1 MLITSNRSVAEWG
14 KVFGDAVVATAIL
27 DRLLHHSHVLTIRGD
42 SYRLR
47 AKRKSGLIKA
57 PVAGDGAPIGS
68 ASLRPVRRKGAVP
81 NVAFTARTVRSAICR
96 RPNTRKRLLQRTA
109 ANERE
114 AEFSR
119 SRWSNDGAR
128 LSHPAEAESPA
139 QADGMQQYDAR
150 VADSYGRRR

>member
-1 MLITSNRSVAEWG
+1 MAGLSNRQD
-14 KVFGDAVVATAIL
+14 VFEPKQRYAL
-27 DRLLHHSHVLTIRGD
+27 DLL
-42 SYRLR
+42 
-47 AKRKSGLIKA
+47 
-57 PVAGDGAPIGS
+57 AGGGEFG
-68 ASLRPVRRKGAVP
+68 GAVAADAGLEGSEDL
-81 NVAFTARTVRSAICR
+81 VLASALDG
-96 RPNTRKRLLQRTA
+96 ND
-109 ANERE
+109 ERE